1 MPLYEYE
8 CDACR
13 HRFEV
18 IQKFSDPPVEKC
30 PSCGGTVHKLQSAP
44 AIQFK
49 GAGFYITDYAKKEH
63 TAAAK
68 ADSDGASNEAG
79 VGSKEGGKEGSKE
92 SKEKGKEAGKEGSQ
106 EGSKEA
112 GSKEGKTGGKDKTEK
127 SGTSNKS
134 SSTGSSTPSSS
145 STSSTTSKD

>member
-13 HRFEV
+13 HRFEK
-18 IQKFSDPPVEKC
+18 IQKFSDPLEDTC
-30 PSCGGTVHKLQSAP
+30 PTCGGRVRKLMSSP

-68 ADSDGASNEAG
+68 ADSDGASSDSGA
-79 VGSKEGGKEGSKE
+79 GSKEGGKEGSKE
-92 SKEKGKEAGKEGSQ
+92 AGREA
-106 EGSKEA
+106 SKEA
-112 GSKEGKTGGKDKTEK
+112 GSKEGSGEGRRDKTEK
-127 SGTSNKS
+127 SVTSDKS
-134 SSTGSSTPSSS
+134 SSTG
-145 STSSTTSKD
+145 

>member
-8 CDACR
+8 CNACR

-18 IQKFSDPPVEKC
+18 IQKFSDLPVEIC
-30 PSCGGTVHKLQSAP
+30 PSCGGAVHKLQSAP

-49 GAGFYITDYAKKEH
+49 GAGFYITDYAKKDH

-68 ADSDGASNEAG
+68 ADSESGSSDAG
-79 VGSKEGGKEGSKE
+79 GGSKAGGKEGSKEGGKEKSKVAA
-92 SKEKGKEAGKEGSQ
+92 K

-112 GSKEGKTGGKDKTEK
+112 GSKDKTEK
-127 SGTSNKS
+127 SVTSDKS
-134 SSTGSSTPSSS
+134 SSTPSSS
-145 STSSTTSKD
+145 STASTTPKD

>member
-13 HRFEV
+13 HRFEI

-68 ADSDGASNEAG
+68 ADSDGASSDSGA
-79 VGSKEGGKEGSKE
+79 GSKEGGKEGSKE
-92 SKEKGKEAGKEGSQ
+92 AGREA
-106 EGSKEA
+106 SKEA
-112 GSKEGKTGGKDKTEK
+112 GSKEGSKEGRKDKTEK
-127 SGTSNKS
+127 SVTSDKS

-145 STSSTTSKD
+145 STASTPSKD

>member
-13 HRFEV
+13 HRFEL

-68 ADSDGASNEAG
+68 ADSGSPDAAAAG
-79 VGSKEGGKEGSKE
+79 KQGGQDGSKDTADKSSTPAKGSAA
-92 SKEKGKEAGKEGSQ
+92 SDAAPS
-106 EGSKEA
+106 SPSA
-112 GSKEGKTGGKDKTEK
+112 
-127 SGTSNKS
+127 
-134 SSTGSSTPSSS
+134 SSTGSSSAKESS
-145 STSSTTSKD
+145 DR

>member
-68 ADSDGASNEAG
+68 ADSDGASSEAG

-92 SKEKGKEAGKEGSQ
+92 GKEKSKEGGKEGSR
-106 EGSKEA
+106 EA
-112 GSKEGKTGGKDKTEK
+112 GSKEGTTGGKDKTEK
-127 SGTSNKS
+127 SVTSDKS
-134 SSTGSSTPSSS
+134 SSTGSSTPPGS

>member
-18 IQKFSDPPVEKC
+18 LQKFSDPPVEKC

-68 ADSDGASNEAG
+68 ADSEGGSSDAGA
-79 VGSKEGGKEGSKE
+79 GSKEGGKEGSKE
-92 SKEKGKEAGKEGSQ
+92 AGKEK
-106 EGSKEA
+106 SKEA
-112 GSKEGKTGGKDKTEK
+112 GSKEGSKDKTEK
-127 SGTSNKS
+127 SVTSDKS
-134 SSTGSSTPSSS
+134 SSTGSSASSSS
-145 STSSTTSKD
+145 STPSTTPKNQ